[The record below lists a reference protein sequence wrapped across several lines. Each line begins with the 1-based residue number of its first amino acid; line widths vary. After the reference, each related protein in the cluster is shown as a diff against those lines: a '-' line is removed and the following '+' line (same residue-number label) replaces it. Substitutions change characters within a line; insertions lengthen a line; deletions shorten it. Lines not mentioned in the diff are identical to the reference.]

1 MKCEMEEDDDCYE
14 ALLKSKIITRS
25 GALFE
30 ASSRYTRLSLLKT
43 DDDFEVLMERV
54 TDLVNAEN
62 YDEPASSSTTLVM

>member
-1 MKCEMEEDDDCYE
+1 MEEDDDCYE
-14 ALLKSKIITRS
+14 ALLKAKIITRS
-25 GALFE
+25 GARFE